1 MDFIVLIFG
10 CLFAGIIF
18 LWFICSCMSTF
29 YDFFHSIFIS
39 HDCCQVFKPPKTK
52 ISKISPIQNR
62 NKIKIQKNKVLPKKK
77 SKKICS
83 ICLEELID
91 SIDSIDCCQCGH
103 CFHKKCIQE
112 WLKTHSTCPN
122 CRQSCRNLYIAA
134 I

>member
-1 MDFIVLIFG
+1 MDTIILVLI
-10 CLFAGIIF
+10 CLCGGMIF
-18 LWFICSCMSTF
+18 LCFMYLCIGAF
-29 YDFFHSIFIS
+29 YDFFQPMFTSC
-39 HDCCQVFKPPKTK
+39 DCCQIFKPIKNTL
-52 ISKISPIQNR
+52 SKINPTR
-62 NKIKIQKNKVLPKKK
+62 NTKIKIQKNKVLPKKK

-91 SIDSIDCCQCGH
+91 SIDIIDCCQCGH

-122 CRQSCRNLYIAA
+122 CRQSCRNLYISA